1 MKKKKWLLPL
11 CIAAAV
17 LLCVLFHMASG
28 FTVST
33 GRCLMAEPTNCFM
46 LIDDRPVRLNHKGK
60 INFQTGDKL
69 LVLHQNVYAES
80 YPEQTRAYLILKT
93 GSGSQDD
100 VPQAA
105 KDALIGAGIMAVPKD
120 FSFSLTWNCYGVSSY
135 DSKTGKLVKTT
146 DATNPDNYVTSYNL
160 TDAERTYIYQLL
172 SKLDINSYPENYDPG
187 NGLSKPSMTLI
198 LTVRADG
205 TEQTIQ
211 AKNIALS
218 YESDNEKGQAFLT
231 ACKTIRDILTATE
244 EWNALPDYEYL
255 YE

>member
-46 LIDDRPVRLNHKGK
+46 LIDDRPVKLNHKGK

-93 GSGSQDD
+93 GSGT
-100 VPQAA
+100 
-105 KDALIGAGIMAVPKD
+105 KNLVPKKEQKI
-120 FSFSLTWNCYGVSSY
+120 LIET
-135 DSKTGKLVKTT
+135 
-146 DATNPDNYVTSYNL
+146 ANPP
-160 TDAERTYIYQLL
+160 ER
-172 SKLDINSYPENYDPG
+172 
-187 NGLSKPSMTLI
+187 
-198 LTVRADG
+198 
-205 TEQTIQ
+205 
-211 AKNIALS
+211 
-218 YESDNEKGQAFLT
+218 
-231 ACKTIRDILTATE
+231 ILTASEITTVRIALENNTE
-244 EWNALPDYEYL
+244 AYHNPELAETVETTDPELIALVVALRDGLNGRDVNRPMDFPRYVITFLADDGCTNDWRLDQIGVINGDHLGLGNHWLDSSEPYSMVTAIFESL
-255 YE
+255 S